1 MFHKMRRKDKA
12 LTEEQALEI
21 LSQKKEGVLATVG
34 DDGYPYAVPLNYV
47 FQDGAIY
54 FHCALSGH
62 KLENIAFNPKVSFCV
77 TADSTIIAE
86 AFSTRFRSVVV
97 FGRAEEALEENKT
110 QGLRA
115 LIRGLAWDHE
125 QAGETYIR
133 QDRDKT
139 RVFKIKIEHLSGKA
153 AHYA

>member
-1 MFHKMRRKDKA
+1 MFRKMKRKDKA

-21 LSQKKEGVLATVG
+21 LSQNGEGVLATG
-34 DDGYPYAVPLNYV
+34 GEDGYPYAVPLNYV
-47 FQDGAIY
+47 FHDGAIY

-77 TADSTIIAE
+77 TADSAIIAE
-86 AFSTRFRSVVV
+86 ALSTRFRSVVV
-97 FGRAEEALEENKT
+97 FGRAEETLGDEKT

-115 LIRGLAWDHE
+115 LVRGLAQDHA

-153 AHYA
+153 AH